1 MSLAGWELGGWRG
14 KEERKE
20 CGYGGS
26 RSKEGRE
33 RARERVRKKSKK
45 GKGKEWRTQT
55 VVRLKH

>member
-1 MSLAGWELGGWRG
+1 M
-14 KEERKE
+14 EEAEVRKGE
-20 CGYGGS
+20 
-26 RSKEGRE
+26 E